1 MNLKRKQLMWL
12 ALAGTLFLTVTPLVF
27 SEDIP
32 QEDETLRQEM
42 RAKFKAKM
50 EERIKEIH
58 KELGLSPEQQ
68 QKLDAHR
75 EQQSKDRE
83 EFFSQMRAKRKELAQ
98 ELQNPEL
105 NMDRINAIHAQ
116 TKEMM
121 NQKADKKLEHILYVR
136 QVLTPEQFS
145 KFMGLMEKHKNR
157 WRERGG
163 EGWSNEKPEDGPGP
177 EGPDLE

>member
-1 MNLKRKQLMWL
+1 MNLKRKQFMWI
-12 ALAGTLFLTVTPLVF
+12 ALSATVILTAAPLVF
-27 SEDIP
+27 SDDVP
-32 QEDETLRQEM
+32 AQDETVSQEM
-42 RAKFKAKM
+42 RAKFRAKM

-68 QKLDAHR
+68 QKLNAHR
-75 EQQSKDRE
+75 EQQSKGRE

-105 NMDRINAIHAQ
+105 NMDRVNAIHTEIKA
-116 TKEMM
+116 MM
-121 NQKADKKLEHILYVR
+121 NQKADQKLEHILYVR

-157 WRERGG
+157 WREKGR
-163 EGWSNEKPEDGPGP
+163 EGWSKEKSEEGPGS
-177 EGPDLE
+177 EGPGLE